1 MFIFKLL
8 SLPFA
13 IVSFLMSI
21 GVLVFIGFVIYG
33 LLFN

>member
-1 MFIFKLL
+1 MFIFKIL

>member
-1 MFIFKLL
+1 MFIFKIL

-21 GVLVFIGFVIYG
+21 GVLIFIGFVIYG
-33 LLFN
+33 FLFN

>member
-1 MFIFKLL
+1 MFIFKIL

-13 IVSFLMSI
+13 IVSFVMSI

-33 LLFN
+33 FLFN

>member
-8 SLPFA
+8 SLPFP